1 VNRNSKQD
9 ILNFYKEQLSRFKK
23 IGLGNQ
29 TEFGTVI
36 TDTLI
41 NATKRRYFELSSR
54 QLEYNKEGLKGWSC
68 NGTI

>member
-1 VNRNSKQD
+1 MNRNSKQD

-54 QLEYNKEGLKGWSC
+54 QLGYNKGEFSR